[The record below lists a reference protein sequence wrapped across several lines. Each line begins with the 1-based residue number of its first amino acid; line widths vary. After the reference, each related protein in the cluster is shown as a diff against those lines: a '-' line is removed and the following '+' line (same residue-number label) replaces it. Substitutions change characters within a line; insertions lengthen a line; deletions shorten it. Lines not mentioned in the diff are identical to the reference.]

1 MTTAASRRLRSTVT
15 RLPHGESSGFVGR
28 ATAAMTGA
36 GEGTAE
42 AECPICLAPL
52 QRSEAGFTCS
62 HCQSRLHWRCCE
74 AWWQREQQQRSVV
87 SSARR
92 PDVCVCPVCAH
103 PERRLPYSTC
113 HCGKSLIARGE
124 HNAPVAASRSC
135 GQVCGG
141 GACGHGG
148 CTRECHSGPC
158 DPCPGTV
165 TVSCVCGRQKTALRC
180 GEYQAGVRS
189 GRAPWLRCRH
199 PCNAL
204 LPCGHRCRRV
214 CHARQPLD
222 DENDIAEACLPCE
235 ETVTATCVEHG
246 KRWALR
252 CGSIDDP
259 QRFWCGRDLQRRC
272 RCGAALV
279 ARHCTDLADSGD
291 QPATA
296 PPPPFCGRI
305 CDRRLSCGR
314 HRCVRQCCDDALH
327 ACPEVCG
334 KPRRLGTPDA
344 CAHVCAVRC
353 HSGACPP
360 CQWQS
365 SEPLSC
371 ACGKTRIP
379 PPVHCGTPLPHCPEP
394 CTRPRACPHPC
405 SLGRCH
411 PGSCPR
417 CPVLVV
423 RECLGGHE
431 RRWVACG
438 AKLFACYRPC
448 GRLLSCGR
456 HRCAQPCHALES
468 GHCGEAHSCDREEVA
483 GEQHQPEEEEKQRQ
497 TAEKTDSGAGVVGEI
512 TAGDAESQTALSTVV
527 TASAEVVPEEKYSPF
542 LMSIADEY
550 PETLAA
556 VEPLLVTAA
565 LAQRRRDW
573 MCTLPPCSSRLRAAV
588 HELAALHY
596 RLRSES
602 VGRGADR
609 HVIVTHLPQQS
620 RLPPQP
626 LSAAWARQRAAQQQ
640 HAQSASRRQL
650 VVSAV
655 AAQKVDPDVPIVESL
670 ATARE
675 TNHKLRRLWHRA
687 LQPHAGYFEVIACTL
702 SGGEIVQFSTPE
714 RCHAALLTLHMQAHR
729 GVQVSRPP

>member
-1 MTTAASRRLRSTVT
+1 MDSKLTEGLAGRESGLSMTTAASRRLRSTVT

-353 HSGACPP
+353 HSGAVHRANGNR
-360 CQWQS
+360 
-365 SEPLSC
+365 LSRSPAPAVRPEYRRRFTAARRC
-371 ACGKTRIP
+371 RTAQNRALDRAPVRIP
-379 PPVHCGTPLPHCPEP
+379 VRWGAAIRDRARGARCWWCASASVAMSAAGWLAAPSCLPVIGRAAACSPADAIAAHNLVTRWRAGIAGRRIGEAAADRGEDRQRCGCRWRDNGRRRRVADGALDRRDRVGGG
-394 CTRPRACPHPC
+394 RPRGKVFAVFNEHRGRVPGDVGGGGAA
-405 SLGRCH
+405 LGHRGIGAA
-411 PGSCPR
+411 PPR
-417 CPVLVV
+417 LDVHTATVLVPAARGCSRTGRATLPAAFGV
-423 RECLGGHE
+423 GRT
-431 RRWVACG
+431 RR
-438 AKLFACYRPC
+438 RPP
-448 GRLLSCGR
+448 R
-456 HRCAQPCHALES
+456 HRNPFAAT
-468 GHCGEAHSCDREEVA
+468 VA
-483 GEQHQPEEEEKQRQ
+483 
-497 TAEKTDSGAGVVGEI
+497 TAPA
-512 TAGDAESQTALSTVV
+512 
-527 TASAEVVPEEKYSPF
+527 
-542 LMSIADEY
+542 
-550 PETLAA
+550 AA
-556 VEPLLVTAA
+556 VGGVGAPA
-565 LAQRRRDW
+565 R
-573 MCTLPPCSSRLRAAV
+573 RAATTRSERV
-588 HELAALHY
+588 PAPIGGE
-596 RLRSES
+596 RSGRSES
-602 VGRGADR
+602 RPGRADR
-609 HVIVTHLPQQS
+609 GVAGDGPRNESQA
-620 RLPPQP
+620 P
-626 LSAAWARQRAAQQQ
+626 
-640 HAQSASRRQL
+640 
-650 VVSAV
+650 SAV
-655 AAQKVDPDVPIVESL
+655 APGA
-670 ATARE
+670 ATAR
-675 TNHKLRRLWHRA
+675 RL
-687 LQPHAGYFEVIACTL
+687 L
-702 SGGEIVQFSTPE
+702 
-714 RCHAALLTLHMQAHR
+714 
-729 GVQVSRPP
+729 